1 MLGDLN
7 DVLARL
13 DKIEQARFIDEDG
26 RALDLDRFDIAF
38 EDVAFSYDEG
48 PEARTV
54 LHDVSFAIPC
64 LLYTSCSSSPWPGPS
79 RPSRSRASPR
89 ACAC

>member
-7 DVLARL
+7 DVLDRL

-54 LHDVSFAIPC
+54 LHDVSFAIPEGTTC
-64 LLYTSCSSSPWPGPS
+64 AIVGRPARARPPS
-79 RPSRSRASPR
+79 RTSWRASGT
-89 ACAC
+89 